1 MASKTVQM
9 VFVVLGAIGLI
20 LVITCCALPE
30 WAVGHYGYMEVH
42 AGLWKMCVKHRTGLQ
57 VCGPFESIAVE
68 VPLLHASRA
77 LIVISCILGILSL
90 LLLFFGSDFTP
101 CVQNQDTKTKMILAA
116 GLGLMLTGL
125 LVIIPVN
132 WEANAPVW
140 VGEVRMGA
148 CIYIG
153 YLTGLMLIPTGVL
166 LCCFGR
172 PGSSSL
178 GGIVSCLSVTPQPW
192 RAEGNVC
199 DGLPSTCG
207 AVV

>member
-30 WAVGHYGYMEVH
+30 WAVGHYGYMELHV
-42 AGLWKMCVKHRTGLQ
+42 GLWKTCVKQRTGQ
-57 VCGPFESIAVE
+57 EVCRTFDGSLMSSEN
-68 VPLLHASRA
+68 HAFRA

-132 WEANAPVW
+132 REANAPVW

-178 GGIVSCLSVTPQPW
+178 GEIVSCLSNRV
-192 RAEGNVC
+192 
-199 DGLPSTCG
+199 
-207 AVV
+207 